1 MSTLSVPPLLSS
13 PRDDAMHLHRAFK
26 GFGSD
31 KSAVINILAHRD
43 AAQRALIQHEY
54 RALYAE
60 DLPRRLSSE
69 LSGNL
74 ETALLLWMHDPP
86 GRDAMI
92 VRQALRKDLLNLET
106 ATEVICS
113 RTSSQIQ
120 VFKQHYYAKYG
131 VHLEH
136 DIELRASGDHKKLL
150 LAYVSTPRYEG
161 REVDRVMAEKDA
173 RALYKAGEKRWGTD
187 EKTFIRVFCERSAAH
202 LTAVDSAYHGM
213 YGKSL
218 KKAIKNETS
227 GPFEHALKT
236 ILQCSENPAKHF
248 AKLLRKAM
256 KGLGTND
263 SALIRVIVTRT
274 EIDMQYIKA
283 EYRKEYKKT
292 LNDAVNSETSGHY
305 RTFLLALL
313 GPNQ

>member
-1 MSTLSVPPLLSS
+1 
-13 PRDDAMHLHRAFK
+13 
-26 GFGSD
+26 
-31 KSAVINILAHRD
+31 
-43 AAQRALIQHEY
+43 
-54 RALYAE
+54 
-60 DLPRRLSSE
+60 
-69 LSGNL
+69 
-74 ETALLLWMHDPP
+74 MHDPP

-161 REVDRVMAEKDA
+161 REVDRAMAEKDA
-173 RALYKAGEKRWGTD
+173 KALYKAGEKRWGTD

-202 LTAVDSAYHGM
+202 LTAVDSPLSRH
-213 YGKSL
+213 
-218 KKAIKNETS
+218 AIKNETS
-227 GPFEHALKT
+227 GQFEHALKT

-248 AKLLRKAM
+248 AKLW
-256 KGLGTND
+256 GHND

-292 LNDAVNSETSGHY
+292 LNDAVN
-305 RTFLLALL
+305 
-313 GPNQ
+313 